1 MNPEIRYSEFG
12 IHVFSQICCIHDVS
26 TEKEDEWRKAMKE
39 DNSKKVFIISLVI
52 CAAIAV
58 WAVGF
63 NKQFT
68 VASNAM
74 FAFFTGKFGW
84 LYLASMLAFVA
95 FAIFIAAGKWGK
107 IKLGSDDEKPQFS
120 TLTWFAMLFGCGM
133 GVGLVFWGVAE
144 PLSFYL
150 TPAAGVNP
158 ETPEAANF
166 ALKAAFMHWGV
177 SPWANYAIIGLGLA
191 YFGFRKK
198 QKSMIST
205 TLEPL
210 IGAKANGWLGMVVDV
225 LAVFATVAGVV
236 TSLGLGVMQINSGLN
251 MVLHVPSNLKV
262 QIIIILII
270 SVIYI
275 TTAASG
281 IEKGIA
287 AISDINLVLFVTLI
301 FAGFILGPKME
312 ILNGFIGGIG
322 DYVQNFVKD
331 SLLVNAYGDNSWTF
345 NWRIF
350 YWAWFIAWAPFVG
363 VFIARISRGRTIREF
378 ILGVALVPGLT
389 SIVWFSIFGCL
400 GLHLAQTGVLTHDQ
414 LAAIA
419 ASPETGLFT
428 VLQYYPLTKIFSL
441 VAIILLNTFFITSA
455 NSGTFVLSML
465 TTNGE
470 QNPPKKKMV
479 IWGVIQSVMAIGMML
494 AGGLK
499 PLQTISLAAAF
510 PFIFIMFAEMA
521 SLVIALKKEKV

>member
-1 MNPEIRYSEFG
+1 MN
-12 IHVFSQICCIHDVS
+12 
-26 TEKEDEWRKAMKE
+26 
-39 DNSKKVFIISLVI
+39 NKKNNTVFIVSLVI
-52 CAAIAV
+52 CAVIAV

-63 NKQFT
+63 NENFT
-68 VASNAM
+68 VASGAM
-74 FAFFTGKFGW
+74 FSFFTSKFGW
-84 LYLASMLAFVA
+84 LYMLAMLAFVV
-95 FAIFIAAGKWGK
+95 FAIFIAFSRWGK
-107 IKLGSDDEKPQFS
+107 ITLGEDGEKPEYS
-120 TLTWFAMLFGCGM
+120 TMSWFAMLFGCGM

-144 PLSFYL
+144 PLSFYVG
-150 TPAAGVNP
+150 PAAGIDP

-198 QKSMIST
+198 QRSMIST

-210 IGAKANGWLGMVVDV
+210 IGKHAKGWIGTAVDV

-251 MVLHVPSNLKV
+251 MVVGLPSNLTV
-262 QIIIILII
+262 QIIIILVI

-281 IEKGIA
+281 IEKGIKV
-287 AISDINLVLFVTLI
+287 ISDVNLYLFVGLMV
-301 FAGFILGPKME
+301 AGFVLGPKME
-312 ILNGFIGGIG
+312 ILNGFVGGVGSYIQ
-322 DYVQNFVKD
+322 DFIKD
-331 SLLVNAYGDNSWTF
+331 SLLVNGYGDNSWTF
-345 NWRIF
+345 DWRIF

-363 VFIARISRGRTIREF
+363 VFIARISKGRTIREF

-400 GLHLAQTGVLTHDQ
+400 GLHLANTGVLSSEQ

-419 ASPETGLFT
+419 AAPETGLFT
-428 VLQYYPLTKIFSL
+428 VLQYYPFTKVISI

-465 TTNGE
+465 SSDGNP
-470 QNPPKKKMV
+470 NPPKKKMI
-479 IWGVIQSVMAIGMML
+479 IWGVIQSVMAIGMMI

-510 PFIFIMFAEMA
+510 PFIFIMFMEMA
-521 SLVIALKKEKV
+521 SLIIALKKEKV

>member
-1 MNPEIRYSEFG
+1 M
-12 IHVFSQICCIHDVS
+12 
-26 TEKEDEWRKAMKE
+26 RK
-39 DNSKKVFIISLVI
+39 DNSRNVFVISLVV
-52 CAAIAV
+52 CAVIAV

-68 VASNAM
+68 AASNAM

-84 LYLASMLAFVA
+84 LYLLSMLAFV
-95 FAIFIAAGKWGK
+95 FFSVFIAAGKWGRVR
-107 IKLGSDDEKPQFS
+107 LGADDEKPEYS
-120 TLTWFAMLFGCGM
+120 TISWFAMLFGCGM

-150 TPAAGVNP
+150 TPAAGIEP
-158 ETPEAANF
+158 ESAEAANF
-166 ALKAAFMHWGV
+166 ALRAAFMHWGI
-177 SPWANYAIIGLGLA
+177 SPWANYAIVGLGLA

-198 QKSMIST
+198 KNSLIST

-210 IGAKANGWLGMVVDV
+210 LGERAHSWLGTLVDV

-251 MVLHVPSNLKV
+251 MVLGVPSTLTI
-262 QIIIILII
+262 QIVIILII
-270 SVIYI
+270 SVVYI
-275 TTAASG
+275 WTAASG
-281 IEKGIA
+281 IEKGIK
-287 AISDINLVLFVTLI
+287 AISDVNLYLFVGMMIT
-301 FAGFILGPKME
+301 GFVLGPKME
-312 ILNGFIGGIG
+312 ILNGFVGGIG
-322 DYVQNFVKD
+322 DYLQNYIKD
-331 SLLVNAYGDNSWTF
+331 SLLVNGYGDNSWTF

-363 VFIARISRGRTIREF
+363 VFIARISKGRTIREF

-419 ASPETGLFT
+419 AAPETGLFT
-428 VLQYYPLTKIFSL
+428 VLQYYPLTKVFSL
-441 VAIILLNTFFITSA
+441 VALILLNTFFITSA

-465 TTNGE
+465 TTNGDK
-470 QNPPKKKMV
+470 NPPKKKMV
-479 IWGVIQSVMAIGMML
+479 IWGAIQSVMAIGMML

-521 SLVIALKKEKV
+521 SLVIALKKEKM

>member
-1 MNPEIRYSEFG
+1 MKKEFNT
-12 IHVFSQICCIHDVS
+12 IFIVSLIIC
-26 TEKEDEWRKAMKE
+26 
-39 DNSKKVFIISLVI
+39 VI
-52 CAAIAV
+52 IAV

-63 NKQFT
+63 NAAFT
-68 VASNAM
+68 VAANAM
-74 FAFFTGKFGW
+74 FAFFTQKFGW
-84 LYLASMLAFVA
+84 LYLVAMIAFVV
-95 FAIFIAAGKWGK
+95 FAIFIAAGKWGN
-107 IKLGSDDEKPQFS
+107 ITLGEDGEKPEYS

-144 PLSFYL
+144 PISFYVS
-150 TPAAGVNP
+150 PAAGIAP

-177 SPWANYAIIGLGLA
+177 SPWANYAIMGLGLA

-198 QKSMIST
+198 QNAMIST
-205 TLEPL
+205 TLVPL
-210 IGAKANGWLGMVVDV
+210 IGDRAKGMLGTIVDV

-251 MVLHVPSNLKV
+251 MVLGIPSNLMI

-275 TTAASG
+275 STAAAG

-287 AISDINLVLFVTLI
+287 VISDINLYLFVGLMI
-301 FAGFILGPKME
+301 AGFVLGPKME

-322 DYVQNFVKD
+322 SYLQDFIKD
-331 SLLVNAYGDNSWTF
+331 SLLVNGYGDNSWTF
-345 NWRIF
+345 DWRIF

-363 VFIARISRGRTIREF
+363 VFIARISKGRTIREF
-378 ILGVALVPGLT
+378 IMGVALVPGLT

-400 GLHLAQTGVLTHDQ
+400 GLHLANTGVLTHEQ

-419 ASPETGLFT
+419 AAPETGLFT
-428 VLQYYPLTKIFSL
+428 VLNYYPLTKIFSI
-441 VAIILLNTFFITSA
+441 VAIVLLNTFFITSA

-465 TTNGE
+465 TSDGE

-479 IWGVIQSVMAIGMML
+479 IWGVIQSIMAIGMML

-521 SLVIALKKEKV
+521 SLVIALKEEKV

>member
-1 MNPEIRYSEFG
+1 MKKEFNT
-12 IHVFSQICCIHDVS
+12 IFIVSLIIC
-26 TEKEDEWRKAMKE
+26 
-39 DNSKKVFIISLVI
+39 VI
-52 CAAIAV
+52 IAV

-63 NKQFT
+63 NAAFT
-68 VASNAM
+68 VAANAM
-74 FAFFTGKFGW
+74 FAFFTQKFGW
-84 LYLASMLAFVA
+84 LYLVAMIAFVV
-95 FAIFIAAGKWGK
+95 FAIFIAAGKWGN
-107 IKLGSDDEKPQFS
+107 ITLGEDGEKPEYS

-144 PLSFYL
+144 PISFYVS
-150 TPAAGVNP
+150 PAAGVAP

-177 SPWANYAIIGLGLA
+177 SPWANYAIMGLGLA

-198 QKSMIST
+198 QNAMIST
-205 TLEPL
+205 TLVPL
-210 IGAKANGWLGMVVDV
+210 IGDRAKGMLGTIVDV

-251 MVLHVPSNLKV
+251 MVLGIPSNLMI

-275 TTAASG
+275 STAAAG

-287 AISDINLVLFVTLI
+287 VISDINLYLFVGLMI
-301 FAGFILGPKME
+301 AGFVLGPKME

-322 DYVQNFVKD
+322 SYLQDFIKD
-331 SLLVNAYGDNSWTF
+331 SLLVNGYGDNSWTF
-345 NWRIF
+345 DWRIF

-363 VFIARISRGRTIREF
+363 VFIARISKGRTIREF
-378 ILGVALVPGLT
+378 IMGVALVPGLT

-400 GLHLAQTGVLTHDQ
+400 GLHLANTGVLTHEQ

-419 ASPETGLFT
+419 AAPETGLFT
-428 VLQYYPLTKIFSL
+428 VLNYYPLTKIFSI
-441 VAIILLNTFFITSA
+441 VAIVLLNTFFITSA

-465 TTNGE
+465 TSDGE

-479 IWGVIQSVMAIGMML
+479 IWGVIQSIMAIGMML

-521 SLVIALKKEKV
+521 SLVIALKEEKV

>member
-1 MNPEIRYSEFG
+1 
-12 IHVFSQICCIHDVS
+12 
-26 TEKEDEWRKAMKE
+26 MKQ
-39 DNSKKVFIISLVI
+39 NKNLVFIISLII
-52 CAAIAV
+52 CAIIAV

-63 NKQFT
+63 NANFT

-74 FAFFTGKFGW
+74 FAFFTNDFGW
-84 LYLASMLAFVA
+84 LYLLSMIAFVLFCLFLAF
-95 FAIFIAAGKWGK
+95 GKYGK
-107 IKLGSDDEKPQFS
+107 ITLGEDGEKPQFS
-120 TLTWFAMLFGCGM
+120 TMSWIAMLFGCGM

-144 PLSFYL
+144 PMSFFAGP
-150 TPAAGVNP
+150 PAGIEPQSA
-158 ETPEAANF
+158 EAANF
-166 ALKAAFMHWGV
+166 AMKASFMHWGI
-177 SPWANYAIIGLGLA
+177 SPWANYAIMGLALA

-198 QKSMIST
+198 QNSMVST
-205 TLEPL
+205 TLVPLLGDRAKGL
-210 IGAKANGWLGMVVDV
+210 IGTIVDV

-251 MVLHVPSNLKV
+251 MVVGLPSNLTV

-275 TTAASG
+275 WTAASG
-281 IEKGIA
+281 IEKGIKI
-287 AISDINLVLFVTLI
+287 ISDVNLYLFVGLMAVA
-301 FAGFILGPKME
+301 FLLGPKLE
-312 ILNGFIGGIG
+312 ILNNFVGGVGSYLQGFI
-322 DYVQNFVKD
+322 KD
-331 SLLVNAYGDNSWTF
+331 SLLVDGYGDNSWAF

-378 ILGVALVPGLT
+378 ILGVVFVPALM
-389 SIVWFSIFGCL
+389 SIVWFSIYGSL
-400 GLHLAQTGVLTHDQ
+400 GLHLASSGVLS
-414 LAAIA
+414 AEEVAMIA
-419 ASPETGLFT
+419 SAPETGLFI
-428 VLQYYPLTKIFSL
+428 VLQHYPMAKLISI
-441 VAIILLNTFFITSA
+441 VAIVLLNTFFITSA

-465 TTNGE
+465 STEGA
-470 QNPPKKKMV
+470 QDPPKKKMV

-521 SLVIALKKEKV
+521 SLVKVLKTEKV

>member
-1 MNPEIRYSEFG
+1 MKKEFNT
-12 IHVFSQICCIHDVS
+12 IFIVSLIIC
-26 TEKEDEWRKAMKE
+26 
-39 DNSKKVFIISLVI
+39 VI
-52 CAAIAV
+52 IAV

-63 NKQFT
+63 NAAFT
-68 VASNAM
+68 VAANAM
-74 FAFFTGKFGW
+74 FAFFTQKFGW
-84 LYLASMLAFVA
+84 LYLVAMIAFVV
-95 FAIFIAAGKWGK
+95 FAVFIAASKWGN
-107 IKLGSDDEKPQFS
+107 ITLGEDGEKPEYS

-144 PLSFYL
+144 PISFYVS
-150 TPAAGVNP
+150 PAAGIAP

-177 SPWANYAIIGLGLA
+177 SPWANYAIMGLGLA

-198 QKSMIST
+198 QNAMIST
-205 TLEPL
+205 TLVPL
-210 IGAKANGWLGMVVDV
+210 IGDRAKGMLGTIVDV

-251 MVLHVPSNLKV
+251 MVLGIPSNLMI

-275 TTAASG
+275 STAAAG

-287 AISDINLVLFVTLI
+287 VISDINLYLFVGLMI
-301 FAGFILGPKME
+301 AGFVLGPKME

-322 DYVQNFVKD
+322 SYLQDFIKD
-331 SLLVNAYGDNSWTF
+331 SLLVNGYGDNSWTF
-345 NWRIF
+345 DWRIF

-363 VFIARISRGRTIREF
+363 VFIARISKGRTIREF
-378 ILGVALVPGLT
+378 IMGVALVPGLT

-400 GLHLAQTGVLTHDQ
+400 GLHLANTGVLTHEQ

-419 ASPETGLFT
+419 AAPETGLFT
-428 VLQYYPLTKIFSL
+428 VLNYYPLTKIFSI
-441 VAIILLNTFFITSA
+441 VAIVLLNTFFITSA

-465 TTNGE
+465 TSDGE

-479 IWGVIQSVMAIGMML
+479 IWGVIQSIMAIGMML

-521 SLVIALKKEKV
+521 SLVIALKEEKV

>member
-1 MNPEIRYSEFG
+1 MKKEFNT
-12 IHVFSQICCIHDVS
+12 IFIVSLIIC
-26 TEKEDEWRKAMKE
+26 
-39 DNSKKVFIISLVI
+39 VI
-52 CAAIAV
+52 IAV

-63 NKQFT
+63 NAAFT
-68 VASNAM
+68 VAANAM
-74 FAFFTGKFGW
+74 FAFFTQKFGW
-84 LYLASMLAFVA
+84 LYLVAMIAFVV
-95 FAIFIAAGKWGK
+95 FAIFIAASKWGN
-107 IKLGSDDEKPQFS
+107 ITLGEDGEKPEYS

-144 PLSFYL
+144 PISFYVS
-150 TPAAGVNP
+150 PAAGIAP

-177 SPWANYAIIGLGLA
+177 SPWANYAIMGLGLA

-198 QKSMIST
+198 QNAMIST
-205 TLEPL
+205 TLVPL
-210 IGAKANGWLGMVVDV
+210 IGDRAKGMLGTVVDV

-251 MVLHVPSNLKV
+251 MVLGIPSNLMI

-275 TTAASG
+275 STAAAG

-287 AISDINLVLFVTLI
+287 VISDINLYLTYEEAAKEF
-301 FAGFILGPKME
+301 PKME

-322 DYVQNFVKD
+322 SYLQDFIKD
-331 SLLVNAYGDNSWTF
+331 SLLVNGYGDNSWTF
-345 NWRIF
+345 DWRIF

-363 VFIARISRGRTIREF
+363 VFIARISKGRTIREF
-378 ILGVALVPGLT
+378 IMGVALVPGLT

-400 GLHLAQTGVLTHDQ
+400 GLHLANTGVLTHEQ

-419 ASPETGLFT
+419 AAPETGLFT
-428 VLQYYPLTKIFSL
+428 VLKYYPLTKIFSI
-441 VAIILLNTFFITSA
+441 VAIVLLNTFFITSA

-465 TTNGE
+465 TSDGE
-470 QNPPKKKMV
+470 QNPPKKKMD
-479 IWGVIQSVMAIGMML
+479 IWGVIQSIMAIGMML

-521 SLVIALKKEKV
+521 SLVIALKEEKV

>member
-1 MNPEIRYSEFG
+1 MKKEFNT
-12 IHVFSQICCIHDVS
+12 IFIVSLIIC
-26 TEKEDEWRKAMKE
+26 
-39 DNSKKVFIISLVI
+39 VI
-52 CAAIAV
+52 IAV

-63 NKQFT
+63 NAAFT
-68 VASNAM
+68 VAANAM
-74 FAFFTGKFGW
+74 FAFFTQKFGW
-84 LYLASMLAFVA
+84 LYLVAMIAFVV
-95 FAIFIAAGKWGK
+95 FAIFIAAGKWGN
-107 IKLGSDDEKPQFS
+107 ITLGEDGEKPEYS

-144 PLSFYL
+144 PISFYVSP
-150 TPAAGVNP
+150 TAGIAP

-177 SPWANYAIIGLGLA
+177 SPWANYAIMGLGLA

-198 QKSMIST
+198 QNAMIST
-205 TLEPL
+205 TLVPL
-210 IGAKANGWLGMVVDV
+210 IGDKAKGMLGTVVDV

-251 MVLHVPSNLKV
+251 MVLGIPSNLMI

-275 TTAASG
+275 STAAAG

-287 AISDINLVLFVTLI
+287 VISDINLYLFVGLMI
-301 FAGFILGPKME
+301 AGFVLGPKME

-322 DYVQNFVKD
+322 SYLQDFIKD
-331 SLLVNAYGDNSWTF
+331 SLLVNGYGDNSWTF
-345 NWRIF
+345 DWRIF

-363 VFIARISRGRTIREF
+363 VFIARISKGRTIREF
-378 ILGVALVPGLT
+378 IMGVALVPGLT

-400 GLHLAQTGVLTHDQ
+400 GLHLANTGVLTHEQ

-419 ASPETGLFT
+419 AAPETGLFT
-428 VLQYYPLTKIFSL
+428 VLKYYPLTKIFSI
-441 VAIILLNTFFITSA
+441 VAIVLLNTFFITSA

-465 TTNGE
+465 TSDGE

-479 IWGVIQSVMAIGMML
+479 IWGVIQSIMAIGMML

-521 SLVIALKKEKV
+521 SLVIALKEENV

>member
-1 MNPEIRYSEFG
+1 MNKKS
-12 IHVFSQICCIHDVS
+12 
-26 TEKEDEWRKAMKE
+26 
-39 DNSKKVFIISLVI
+39 NKVFYISLAI
-52 CAAIAV
+52 CAVIAI

-63 NKQFT
+63 NANFT

-74 FAFFTGKFGW
+74 FAFFTSKFGW
-84 LYLASMLAFVA
+84 LYMLSMLAFVF
-95 FAIFIAAGKWGK
+95 FAIFIAFGKYGK
-107 IKLGSDDEKPQFS
+107 ITLGDDGEKPEYS
-120 TLTWFAMLFGCGM
+120 TISWFAMLFGCGM

-150 TPAAGVNP
+150 SPAAGI
-158 ETPEAANF
+158 TPESDAAANF
-166 ALKAAFMHWGV
+166 ALKASFMHWGI

-191 YFGFRKK
+191 YFGFRRKK
-198 QKSMIST
+198 NSMIST

-210 IGAKANGWLGMVVDV
+210 LGEKAHGWIGTVVDV

-251 MVLHVPSNLKV
+251 MVLGVPSNLTV
-262 QIIIILII
+262 QIVIILII

-281 IEKGIA
+281 IEKGIK
-287 AISDINLVLFVTLI
+287 AISDVNLYLFVGLMI
-301 FAGFILGPKME
+301 FGFVIGPKME
-312 ILNGFIGGIG
+312 VLNGFVGGIG
-322 DYVQNFVKD
+322 SYIQNFIKD
-331 SLLVNAYGDNSWTF
+331 SLLVDAYGDNNWTF
-345 NWRIF
+345 GWRIF

-363 VFIARISRGRTIREF
+363 VFIARISKGRTIREF

-400 GLHLAQTGVLTHDQ
+400 GLHLANTGVLTHEQ
-414 LAAIA
+414 LVAIA
-419 ASPETGLFT
+419 AAPETGLFT
-428 VLQYYPLTKIFSL
+428 VLKYYPATKLVSI

-465 TTNGE
+465 STHGD

-479 IWGVIQSVMAIGMML
+479 IWGLIQSVMAIGMML

-510 PFIFIMFAEMA
+510 PFIFIMFAEMV
-521 SLVIALKKEKV
+521 SLVKALKEEKV

>member
-1 MNPEIRYSEFG
+1 MKKEFNT
-12 IHVFSQICCIHDVS
+12 IFIVSLIIC
-26 TEKEDEWRKAMKE
+26 
-39 DNSKKVFIISLVI
+39 VI
-52 CAAIAV
+52 IAV

-63 NKQFT
+63 NAAFT
-68 VASNAM
+68 VAANAM
-74 FAFFTGKFGW
+74 FAFFTQKFGW
-84 LYLASMLAFVA
+84 LYLVAMIAFVV
-95 FAIFIAAGKWGK
+95 FAIFIAASKWGN
-107 IKLGSDDEKPQFS
+107 ITLGEDGEKPEYS

-144 PLSFYL
+144 PISFYVS
-150 TPAAGVNP
+150 PAAGIAP

-177 SPWANYAIIGLGLA
+177 SPWANYAIMGLGLA

-198 QKSMIST
+198 QNAMIST
-205 TLEPL
+205 TLVPL
-210 IGAKANGWLGMVVDV
+210 IGDKAKGMLGTVVDV

-251 MVLHVPSNLKV
+251 MVLGIPSNLMI

-275 TTAASG
+275 STAAAG

-287 AISDINLVLFVTLI
+287 VISDINLYLFVGLMI
-301 FAGFILGPKME
+301 AGFVLGPKME

-322 DYVQNFVKD
+322 SYLQDFIKD
-331 SLLVNAYGDNSWTF
+331 SLLVNGYGDNSWTF
-345 NWRIF
+345 DWRIF

-363 VFIARISRGRTIREF
+363 VFIARISKGRTIREF
-378 ILGVALVPGLT
+378 IMGVALVPGLT

-400 GLHLAQTGVLTHDQ
+400 GLHLANTGVLTHEQ

-419 ASPETGLFT
+419 AAPETGLFT
-428 VLQYYPLTKIFSL
+428 VLKYYPLTKIFSI
-441 VAIILLNTFFITSA
+441 VAIVLLNTFFITSA

-465 TTNGE
+465 TSDGE

-479 IWGVIQSVMAIGMML
+479 IWGVIQSIMAIGMML

-521 SLVIALKKEKV
+521 SLVIALKEEKV

>member
-1 MNPEIRYSEFG
+1 
-12 IHVFSQICCIHDVS
+12 
-26 TEKEDEWRKAMKE
+26 MKKN
-39 DNSKKVFIISLVI
+39 DFNTIFKISLVI
-52 CAAIAV
+52 CVIIAI

-63 NKQFT
+63 NASFT
-68 VASNAM
+68 VAAGAM
-74 FAFFTGKFGW
+74 FSFFTTKFGW
-84 LYLASMLAFVA
+84 LYLVSMFAFVIFAIFVA
-95 FAIFIAAGKWGK
+95 FSKWGN
-107 IKLGSDDEKPQFS
+107 ITLGKDGEKPEYK

-144 PLSFYL
+144 PISFYV
-150 TPAAGVNP
+150 TPAAGIEP
-158 ETPEAANF
+158 QSSAAANF

-191 YFGFRKK
+191 YFGFRK
-198 QKSMIST
+198 QKKAMIST

-210 IGAKANGWLGMVVDV
+210 IGDKAKGWIGITVDV

-251 MVLHVPSNLKV
+251 MVLGVPSTLLI
-262 QIIIILII
+262 QIIIIIII
-270 SVIYI
+270 SFIYI
-275 TTAASG
+275 STAAAG

-287 AISDINLVLFVTLI
+287 VISDINLYLFVGLI
-301 FAGFILGPKME
+301 AAGFLLGPKME

-322 DYVQNFVKD
+322 SYLQDFVKD

-345 NWRIF
+345 DWRIF

-363 VFIARISRGRTIREF
+363 VFIARISKGRTIREF

-389 SIVWFSIFGCL
+389 SIVWFSIYGCL
-400 GLHLAQTGVLTHDQ
+400 GLHLAETGVLSSEQ

-419 ASPETGLFT
+419 AAPETGLFT
-428 VLQYYPLTKIFSL
+428 VLQYYPLTKIISI

-465 TTNGE
+465 TTDGDP
-470 QNPPKKKMV
+470 NPPKNKMI
-479 IWGVIQSVMAIGMML
+479 IWGVIQSVMAIGMMI

-521 SLVIALKKEKV
+521 SLVIALKGEKV

>member
-1 MNPEIRYSEFG
+1 MKKEFNT
-12 IHVFSQICCIHDVS
+12 IFVVSLIIC
-26 TEKEDEWRKAMKE
+26 
-39 DNSKKVFIISLVI
+39 VI
-52 CAAIAV
+52 IAV

-63 NKQFT
+63 NAAFT
-68 VASNAM
+68 VAANAM
-74 FAFFTGKFGW
+74 FAFFTQKFGW
-84 LYLASMLAFVA
+84 LYLASMLAFVV
-95 FAIFIAAGKWGK
+95 FAIFIAAGKWGN
-107 IKLGSDDEKPQFS
+107 ITLGEDGEKPEYS

-144 PLSFYL
+144 PISFYVS
-150 TPAAGVNP
+150 PAAGIAP

-177 SPWANYAIIGLGLA
+177 SPWANYAIMGLGLA

-198 QKSMIST
+198 QNAMIST
-205 TLEPL
+205 TLVPL
-210 IGAKANGWLGMVVDV
+210 IGDRAKGMLGIIVDV

-251 MVLHVPSNLKV
+251 MVLGIPSNLMI

-275 TTAASG
+275 STAAAG

-287 AISDINLVLFVTLI
+287 VISDINLYLFVGLMI
-301 FAGFILGPKME
+301 AGFVLGPKME

-322 DYVQNFVKD
+322 SYLQDFIKD
-331 SLLVNAYGDNSWTF
+331 SLLVNGYGDNSWTF
-345 NWRIF
+345 DWRIF

-363 VFIARISRGRTIREF
+363 VFIARISKGRTIREF
-378 ILGVALVPGLT
+378 IMGVALVPGLT

-400 GLHLAQTGVLTHDQ
+400 GLHLANTGVLTHEQ

-419 ASPETGLFT
+419 AAPETGLFT
-428 VLQYYPLTKIFSL
+428 VLQYYPLTKIFSI
-441 VAIILLNTFFITSA
+441 VAIVLLNTFFITSA

-465 TTNGE
+465 TSDGE

-479 IWGVIQSVMAIGMML
+479 IWGVIQSIMAIGMML

-521 SLVIALKKEKV
+521 SLVIALKEEKV

>member
-1 MNPEIRYSEFG
+1 MKKEFNT
-12 IHVFSQICCIHDVS
+12 IFIVSLIIC
-26 TEKEDEWRKAMKE
+26 
-39 DNSKKVFIISLVI
+39 VI
-52 CAAIAV
+52 IAV

-63 NKQFT
+63 NAAFT
-68 VASNAM
+68 VAANAM
-74 FAFFTGKFGW
+74 FAFFTQKFGW
-84 LYLASMLAFVA
+84 LYLVAMIAFVV
-95 FAIFIAAGKWGK
+95 FAIFIAAGKWGN
-107 IKLGSDDEKPQFS
+107 ITLGEDGEKPEYS

-144 PLSFYL
+144 PISFYVS
-150 TPAAGVNP
+150 PAAGVAP

-177 SPWANYAIIGLGLA
+177 SPWANYAIMGLGLA

-198 QKSMIST
+198 QNAMIST
-205 TLEPL
+205 TLVPL
-210 IGAKANGWLGMVVDV
+210 IGDRAKGMLGTVVDV

-251 MVLHVPSNLKV
+251 MVLGIPSNLMI

-275 TTAASG
+275 STAAAG

-287 AISDINLVLFVTLI
+287 VISDINLYLFVGLMI
-301 FAGFILGPKME
+301 AGFVLGPKME

-322 DYVQNFVKD
+322 SYLQDFIKD
-331 SLLVNAYGDNSWTF
+331 SLLVNGYGDNSWTF
-345 NWRIF
+345 DWRIF

-363 VFIARISRGRTIREF
+363 VFIARISKGRTIREF
-378 ILGVALVPGLT
+378 IMGVALVPGLT

-400 GLHLAQTGVLTHDQ
+400 GLHLANTGVLTHEQ

-419 ASPETGLFT
+419 AAPETGLFT
-428 VLQYYPLTKIFSL
+428 VLNYYPLTKVFSI
-441 VAIILLNTFFITSA
+441 VAIVLLNTFFITSA

-465 TTNGE
+465 TSDGE

-479 IWGVIQSVMAIGMML
+479 IWGVIQSIMAIGMML

-521 SLVIALKKEKV
+521 SLVIALKEEKV

>member
-1 MNPEIRYSEFG
+1 MKKEFNT
-12 IHVFSQICCIHDVS
+12 IFIVSLIIC
-26 TEKEDEWRKAMKE
+26 
-39 DNSKKVFIISLVI
+39 VI
-52 CAAIAV
+52 IAV

-63 NKQFT
+63 NAAFT
-68 VASNAM
+68 VAANAM
-74 FAFFTGKFGW
+74 FAFFTQKFGW
-84 LYLASMLAFVA
+84 LYLVAMIAFVV
-95 FAIFIAAGKWGK
+95 FAVFIAAGKWGN
-107 IKLGSDDEKPQFS
+107 ITLGEDGEKPEYS

-144 PLSFYL
+144 PISFYVSP
-150 TPAAGVNP
+150 TAGVAP

-177 SPWANYAIIGLGLA
+177 SPWANYAIMGLGLA

-198 QKSMIST
+198 QNAMIST
-205 TLEPL
+205 TLVPL
-210 IGAKANGWLGMVVDV
+210 IGDRAKGMLGTIVDV

-251 MVLHVPSNLKV
+251 MVLGIPSNLMI

-275 TTAASG
+275 STAAAG

-287 AISDINLVLFVTLI
+287 VISDINLYLFVGLMI
-301 FAGFILGPKME
+301 AGFVLGPKME

-322 DYVQNFVKD
+322 SYLQDFIKD
-331 SLLVNAYGDNSWTF
+331 SLLVNGYGDNSWTF
-345 NWRIF
+345 DWRIF

-363 VFIARISRGRTIREF
+363 VFIARISKGRTIREF
-378 ILGVALVPGLT
+378 IMGVALVPGLT

-400 GLHLAQTGVLTHDQ
+400 GLHLANTGVLTHEQ

-419 ASPETGLFT
+419 AAPETGLFT
-428 VLQYYPLTKIFSL
+428 VLNYYPLTKIFSI
-441 VAIILLNTFFITSA
+441 VAIVLLNTFFITSA

-465 TTNGE
+465 TSDGE

-479 IWGVIQSVMAIGMML
+479 IWGVIQSIMAIGMML

-521 SLVIALKKEKV
+521 SLVIALKEEKV

>member
-1 MNPEIRYSEFG
+1 MKKEFNT
-12 IHVFSQICCIHDVS
+12 IFIVSLIIC
-26 TEKEDEWRKAMKE
+26 
-39 DNSKKVFIISLVI
+39 VI
-52 CAAIAV
+52 IAV

-63 NKQFT
+63 NAAFT
-68 VASNAM
+68 VAANAM
-74 FAFFTGKFGW
+74 FAFFTQKFGW
-84 LYLASMLAFVA
+84 LYLVAMIAFVV
-95 FAIFIAAGKWGK
+95 FAIFIAAGKWGN
-107 IKLGSDDEKPQFS
+107 ITLGEDGEKPEYS

-144 PLSFYL
+144 PISFYVS
-150 TPAAGVNP
+150 PAAGIAP

-177 SPWANYAIIGLGLA
+177 SPWANYAIMGLGLA

-198 QKSMIST
+198 QNAMIST
-205 TLEPL
+205 TLVPL
-210 IGAKANGWLGMVVDV
+210 IGDRAKGMLGTVVDV

-251 MVLHVPSNLKV
+251 MVLGIPSNLMI

-275 TTAASG
+275 STAAAG

-287 AISDINLVLFVTLI
+287 VISDINLYLFVGLMI
-301 FAGFILGPKME
+301 AGFVLGPKME

-322 DYVQNFVKD
+322 SYLQDFIKD
-331 SLLVNAYGDNSWTF
+331 SLLVNGYGDNSWTF
-345 NWRIF
+345 DWRIF

-363 VFIARISRGRTIREF
+363 VFIARISKGRTIREF
-378 ILGVALVPGLT
+378 IMGVALVPGLT

-400 GLHLAQTGVLTHDQ
+400 GLHLANTGVLTHEQ

-419 ASPETGLFT
+419 AAPETGLFT
-428 VLQYYPLTKIFSL
+428 VLNYYPLTKIFSI
-441 VAIILLNTFFITSA
+441 VAIVLLNTFFITSA

-465 TTNGE
+465 TSDGE

-479 IWGVIQSVMAIGMML
+479 IWGVIQSIMAIGMML

-521 SLVIALKKEKV
+521 SLVIALKEEKV

>member
-1 MNPEIRYSEFG
+1 MKKEFNT
-12 IHVFSQICCIHDVS
+12 IFIVSLIIC
-26 TEKEDEWRKAMKE
+26 
-39 DNSKKVFIISLVI
+39 VI
-52 CAAIAV
+52 IAV

-63 NKQFT
+63 NAAFT
-68 VASNAM
+68 VAANAM
-74 FAFFTGKFGW
+74 FAFFTQKFGW
-84 LYLASMLAFVA
+84 LYLVAMIAFVV
-95 FAIFIAAGKWGK
+95 FAIFIAAGKWGN
-107 IKLGSDDEKPQFS
+107 ITLGEDGEKPEYS

-144 PLSFYL
+144 PISFYVS
-150 TPAAGVNP
+150 PAAGVAP

-177 SPWANYAIIGLGLA
+177 SPWANYAIMGLGLA

-198 QKSMIST
+198 QNAMIST
-205 TLEPL
+205 TLVPL
-210 IGAKANGWLGMVVDV
+210 IGDRAKGMLGTIVDV

-251 MVLHVPSNLKV
+251 MVLGIPSNLMI

-275 TTAASG
+275 STAAAG

-287 AISDINLVLFVTLI
+287 VISDINLYLFVGLMI
-301 FAGFILGPKME
+301 AGFVLGPKME

-322 DYVQNFVKD
+322 SYLQDFIKD
-331 SLLVNAYGDNSWTF
+331 SLLVNGYGDNSWTF
-345 NWRIF
+345 DWRIF

-363 VFIARISRGRTIREF
+363 VFIARISKGRTIREF
-378 ILGVALVPGLT
+378 IMGVALVPGLT

-400 GLHLAQTGVLTHDQ
+400 GLHLANTGVLTHEQ

-419 ASPETGLFT
+419 AAPETGLFT
-428 VLQYYPLTKIFSL
+428 VLNYYPLTKVFSI
-441 VAIILLNTFFITSA
+441 VAIVLLNTFFITSA

-465 TTNGE
+465 TSDGE

-479 IWGVIQSVMAIGMML
+479 IWGVIQSIMAIGMML

-521 SLVIALKKEKV
+521 SLVIALKEEKV

>member
-1 MNPEIRYSEFG
+1 MKKNEFNT
-12 IHVFSQICCIHDVS
+12 IFIVSLIIC
-26 TEKEDEWRKAMKE
+26 
-39 DNSKKVFIISLVI
+39 VI
-52 CAAIAV
+52 IAV

-63 NKQFT
+63 NAAFT
-68 VASNAM
+68 VAANAM
-74 FAFFTGKFGW
+74 FAFFTQKFGW
-84 LYLASMLAFVA
+84 LYLVAMIAFVV
-95 FAIFIAAGKWGK
+95 FAIFIAAGKWGN
-107 IKLGSDDEKPQFS
+107 ITLGEDGEKPEYS

-144 PLSFYL
+144 PISFYVS
-150 TPAAGVNP
+150 PAAGIAP

-177 SPWANYAIIGLGLA
+177 SPWANYAIMGLGLA

-198 QKSMIST
+198 QNAMIST
-205 TLEPL
+205 TLVPL
-210 IGAKANGWLGMVVDV
+210 IGDRAKGMLGTVVDV

-251 MVLHVPSNLKV
+251 MVLGIPSNLMI

-275 TTAASG
+275 STAAAG

-287 AISDINLVLFVTLI
+287 VISDINLYLFVGLMI
-301 FAGFILGPKME
+301 AGFVLGPKME

-322 DYVQNFVKD
+322 SYLQDFIKD
-331 SLLVNAYGDNSWTF
+331 SLLVNGYGDNSWTF
-345 NWRIF
+345 DWRIF

-363 VFIARISRGRTIREF
+363 VFIARISKGRTIREF
-378 ILGVALVPGLT
+378 IMGVALVPGLT

-400 GLHLAQTGVLTHDQ
+400 GLHLANTGVLTHEQ

-419 ASPETGLFT
+419 AAPETGLFT
-428 VLQYYPLTKIFSL
+428 VLNYYPLTKIFSI
-441 VAIILLNTFFITSA
+441 VAIVLLNTFFITSA

-465 TTNGE
+465 TSDGE

-479 IWGVIQSVMAIGMML
+479 IWGVIQSIMAIGMML

-521 SLVIALKKEKV
+521 SLVIALKEEKV

>member
-1 MNPEIRYSEFG
+1 MKKEFNT
-12 IHVFSQICCIHDVS
+12 IFIVSLIIC
-26 TEKEDEWRKAMKE
+26 
-39 DNSKKVFIISLVI
+39 VI
-52 CAAIAV
+52 IAV

-63 NKQFT
+63 NAAFT
-68 VASNAM
+68 VAANAM
-74 FAFFTGKFGW
+74 FAFFTQKFGW
-84 LYLASMLAFVA
+84 LYLVAMIAFVV
-95 FAIFIAAGKWGK
+95 FAIFIAAGKWGN
-107 IKLGSDDEKPQFS
+107 ITLGEDGEKPEYS

-144 PLSFYL
+144 PISFYVS
-150 TPAAGVNP
+150 PAAGVAP

-177 SPWANYAIIGLGLA
+177 SPWANYAIMGLGLA

-198 QKSMIST
+198 QNAMIST
-205 TLEPL
+205 TLVPL
-210 IGAKANGWLGMVVDV
+210 IGDRAKGMLGTIVDV

-251 MVLHVPSNLKV
+251 MVLGIPSNLMI

-275 TTAASG
+275 STAAAG

-287 AISDINLVLFVTLI
+287 VISDINLYLFVGLMI
-301 FAGFILGPKME
+301 AGFVLGPKME

-322 DYVQNFVKD
+322 SYLQDFIKD
-331 SLLVNAYGDNSWTF
+331 SLLVNGYGDNSWTF
-345 NWRIF
+345 DWRIF

-363 VFIARISRGRTIREF
+363 VFIARISKGRTIREF
-378 ILGVALVPGLT
+378 IMGVALVPGLT

-400 GLHLAQTGVLTHDQ
+400 GLHLANTGVLTHEQ

-419 ASPETGLFT
+419 AAPETGLFT
-428 VLQYYPLTKIFSL
+428 VLQYYPLTKIFSI
-441 VAIILLNTFFITSA
+441 VAIVLLNTFFITSA

-465 TTNGE
+465 TSDGE

-479 IWGVIQSVMAIGMML
+479 IWGVIQSIMAIGMML

-521 SLVIALKKEKV
+521 SLVIALKEEKV

>member
-1 MNPEIRYSEFG
+1 MKKEFNT
-12 IHVFSQICCIHDVS
+12 IFIVSLIIC
-26 TEKEDEWRKAMKE
+26 
-39 DNSKKVFIISLVI
+39 VI
-52 CAAIAV
+52 IAV

-63 NKQFT
+63 NAAFT
-68 VASNAM
+68 VAANAM
-74 FAFFTGKFGW
+74 FAFFTQKFGW
-84 LYLASMLAFVA
+84 LYLVAMIAFVV
-95 FAIFIAAGKWGK
+95 FAIFIAAGKWGN
-107 IKLGSDDEKPQFS
+107 ITLGEDGEKPEYS

-144 PLSFYL
+144 PISFYVS
-150 TPAAGVNP
+150 PAAGIAP

-177 SPWANYAIIGLGLA
+177 SPWANYAIMGLGLA

-198 QKSMIST
+198 QNAMIST
-205 TLEPL
+205 TLVPL
-210 IGAKANGWLGMVVDV
+210 IGDRAKGMLGTIVDV

-251 MVLHVPSNLKV
+251 MVLGIPSNLMI

-275 TTAASG
+275 STAAAG

-287 AISDINLVLFVTLI
+287 VISDINLYLFVGLMI
-301 FAGFILGPKME
+301 AGFVLGPKME

-322 DYVQNFVKD
+322 SYLQDFIKD
-331 SLLVNAYGDNSWTF
+331 SLLVNGYGDNSWTF
-345 NWRIF
+345 DWRIF

-363 VFIARISRGRTIREF
+363 VFIARISKGRTIREF
-378 ILGVALVPGLT
+378 IMGVALVPGLT

-400 GLHLAQTGVLTHDQ
+400 GLHLANTGVLTHEQ

-419 ASPETGLFT
+419 AAPETGLFT
-428 VLQYYPLTKIFSL
+428 VLQYYPLTKIFSI
-441 VAIILLNTFFITSA
+441 VAIVLLNTFFITSA

-465 TTNGE
+465 TSDGE

-479 IWGVIQSVMAIGMML
+479 IWGVIQSIMAIGMML

-521 SLVIALKKEKV
+521 SLVIALKEEKV

>member
-1 MNPEIRYSEFG
+1 MKKEFNT
-12 IHVFSQICCIHDVS
+12 IFIVSLIIC
-26 TEKEDEWRKAMKE
+26 
-39 DNSKKVFIISLVI
+39 VI
-52 CAAIAV
+52 IAV

-63 NKQFT
+63 NAAFT
-68 VASNAM
+68 VAANAM
-74 FAFFTGKFGW
+74 FAFFTQKFGW
-84 LYLASMLAFVA
+84 LYLVAMIAFVV
-95 FAIFIAAGKWGK
+95 FAIFIAAGKWGN
-107 IKLGSDDEKPQFS
+107 ITLGEDGEKPEYS

-144 PLSFYL
+144 PISFYVS
-150 TPAAGVNP
+150 PAAGIAP

-177 SPWANYAIIGLGLA
+177 SPWANYAIMGLGLA

-198 QKSMIST
+198 QNAMIST
-205 TLEPL
+205 TLVPL
-210 IGAKANGWLGMVVDV
+210 IGDRAKGMLGTVVDV

-251 MVLHVPSNLKV
+251 MVLGIPSNLMI

-275 TTAASG
+275 STAAAG

-287 AISDINLVLFVTLI
+287 VISDINLYLFVGLMI
-301 FAGFILGPKME
+301 AGFVLGPKME

-322 DYVQNFVKD
+322 SYLQDFIKD
-331 SLLVNAYGDNSWTF
+331 SLLVNGYGDNSWTF
-345 NWRIF
+345 DWRIF

-363 VFIARISRGRTIREF
+363 VFIARISKGRTIREF
-378 ILGVALVPGLT
+378 IMGVALVPGLT

-400 GLHLAQTGVLTHDQ
+400 GLHLANTGVLTHEQ

-419 ASPETGLFT
+419 AAPETGLFT
-428 VLQYYPLTKIFSL
+428 VLKYYPLTKIFSI
-441 VAIILLNTFFITSA
+441 VAIVLLNTFFITSA

-465 TTNGE
+465 TSDGE

-479 IWGVIQSVMAIGMML
+479 IWGVIQSIMAIGMML

-521 SLVIALKKEKV
+521 SLVIALKEEKV

>member
-1 MNPEIRYSEFG
+1 MKKEFNT
-12 IHVFSQICCIHDVS
+12 IFIVSLIIC
-26 TEKEDEWRKAMKE
+26 
-39 DNSKKVFIISLVI
+39 VI
-52 CAAIAV
+52 IAV

-63 NKQFT
+63 NAAFT
-68 VASNAM
+68 VAANAM
-74 FAFFTGKFGW
+74 FAFFTQKFGW
-84 LYLASMLAFVA
+84 LYLVAMIAFVV
-95 FAIFIAAGKWGK
+95 FAIFIAAGKWGN
-107 IKLGSDDEKPQFS
+107 ITLGEDGEKPEYS

-144 PLSFYL
+144 PISFYVS
-150 TPAAGVNP
+150 PAAGIAP
-158 ETPEAANF
+158 ETPEASNF

-177 SPWANYAIIGLGLA
+177 SPWANYAIMGLGLA

-198 QKSMIST
+198 QNAMIST
-205 TLEPL
+205 TLVPL
-210 IGAKANGWLGMVVDV
+210 IGDRAKGMLGTVVDV

-251 MVLHVPSNLKV
+251 MVLGIPSNLMI

-275 TTAASG
+275 STAAAG

-287 AISDINLVLFVTLI
+287 VISDINLYLFVGLMI
-301 FAGFILGPKME
+301 AGFVLGPKME

-322 DYVQNFVKD
+322 SYLQDFIKD
-331 SLLVNAYGDNSWTF
+331 SLLVNGYGDNSWTF
-345 NWRIF
+345 DWRIF

-363 VFIARISRGRTIREF
+363 VFIARISKGRTIREF
-378 ILGVALVPGLT
+378 IMGVALVPGLT

-400 GLHLAQTGVLTHDQ
+400 GLHLANTGVLTHEQ

-419 ASPETGLFT
+419 AAPETGLFT
-428 VLQYYPLTKIFSL
+428 VLNYYPLTKIFSI
-441 VAIILLNTFFITSA
+441 VAIVLLNTFFITSA
-455 NSGTFVLSML
+455 NSGTFVLSSD
-465 TTNGE
+465 GE

-479 IWGVIQSVMAIGMML
+479 IWGVIQSIMAIGMML

-521 SLVIALKKEKV
+521 SLVIALKEEKV

>member
-1 MNPEIRYSEFG
+1 MKKEFNT
-12 IHVFSQICCIHDVS
+12 IFIVSLIIC
-26 TEKEDEWRKAMKE
+26 
-39 DNSKKVFIISLVI
+39 VI
-52 CAAIAV
+52 IAV

-63 NKQFT
+63 NAAFT
-68 VASNAM
+68 VAANAM
-74 FAFFTGKFGW
+74 FAFFTQKFGW
-84 LYLASMLAFVA
+84 LYLVAMIAFVV
-95 FAIFIAAGKWGK
+95 FAIFIAASKWGN
-107 IKLGSDDEKPQFS
+107 ITLGEDGEKPEYS
-120 TLTWFAMLFGCGM
+120 TMTWFAMLFGCGM

-144 PLSFYL
+144 PISFYVS
-150 TPAAGVNP
+150 PAAGIAP

-177 SPWANYAIIGLGLA
+177 SPWANYAIMGLGLA

-198 QKSMIST
+198 QNAMIST
-205 TLEPL
+205 TLVPL
-210 IGAKANGWLGMVVDV
+210 IGDRAKGMLGTVVDV

-251 MVLHVPSNLKV
+251 MVLGIPSNLMI

-275 TTAASG
+275 STAAAG

-287 AISDINLVLFVTLI
+287 VISDINLYLFVGLMI
-301 FAGFILGPKME
+301 AGFVLGPKME

-322 DYVQNFVKD
+322 SYLQDFIKD
-331 SLLVNAYGDNSWTF
+331 SLLVNGYGDNSWTF
-345 NWRIF
+345 DWRIF

-363 VFIARISRGRTIREF
+363 VFIARISKGRTIREF
-378 ILGVALVPGLT
+378 IMGVALVPGLT

-400 GLHLAQTGVLTHDQ
+400 GLHLANTGVLTHEQ

-419 ASPETGLFT
+419 AAPETGLFT
-428 VLQYYPLTKIFSL
+428 VLNYYPLTKIFSI
-441 VAIILLNTFFITSA
+441 VAIVLLNTFFITSA

-465 TTNGE
+465 TSDGE

-479 IWGVIQSVMAIGMML
+479 IWGVIQSIMAIGMML

-521 SLVIALKKEKV
+521 SLVIALKEEKV

>member
-1 MNPEIRYSEFG
+1 MKKEFNT
-12 IHVFSQICCIHDVS
+12 IFIVSLIIC
-26 TEKEDEWRKAMKE
+26 
-39 DNSKKVFIISLVI
+39 VI
-52 CAAIAV
+52 IAV

-63 NKQFT
+63 NAAFT
-68 VASNAM
+68 VAANAM
-74 FAFFTGKFGW
+74 FAFFTQKFGW
-84 LYLASMLAFVA
+84 LYLVAMIAFVV
-95 FAIFIAAGKWGK
+95 FAIFIAAGKWGN
-107 IKLGSDDEKPQFS
+107 ITLGEDGEKPEYS

-144 PLSFYL
+144 PISFYVS
-150 TPAAGVNP
+150 PAAGVAP

-177 SPWANYAIIGLGLA
+177 SPWANYAIMGLGLA

-198 QKSMIST
+198 QNAMIST
-205 TLEPL
+205 TLVPL
-210 IGAKANGWLGMVVDV
+210 IGDRAKGMLGTIVDV

-251 MVLHVPSNLKV
+251 MVLGIPSNLMI

-275 TTAASG
+275 STAAAG

-287 AISDINLVLFVTLI
+287 VISDINLYLFVGLMI
-301 FAGFILGPKME
+301 AGFVLGPKME

-322 DYVQNFVKD
+322 SYLQDFIKD
-331 SLLVNAYGDNSWTF
+331 SLLVNGYGDNSWTF
-345 NWRIF
+345 DWRIF

-363 VFIARISRGRTIREF
+363 VFIARISKGRTIREF
-378 ILGVALVPGLT
+378 IMGVALVPGLT

-400 GLHLAQTGVLTHDQ
+400 GLHLANTGVLTHEQ

-419 ASPETGLFT
+419 AAPETGLFT
-428 VLQYYPLTKIFSL
+428 VLNYYPLTKIFSI
-441 VAIILLNTFFITSA
+441 VAIVLLNTFFITSA

-465 TTNGE
+465 TSEGE

-479 IWGVIQSVMAIGMML
+479 IWGVIQSIMAIGMML

-521 SLVIALKKEKV
+521 SLVIALKEEKV

>member
-1 MNPEIRYSEFG
+1 MKKEFNT
-12 IHVFSQICCIHDVS
+12 IFIVSLIIC
-26 TEKEDEWRKAMKE
+26 
-39 DNSKKVFIISLVI
+39 VI
-52 CAAIAV
+52 IAV

-63 NKQFT
+63 NAAFT
-68 VASNAM
+68 VAANAM
-74 FAFFTGKFGW
+74 FAFFTQKFGW
-84 LYLASMLAFVA
+84 LYLVSMLAFVV
-95 FAIFIAAGKWGK
+95 FAIFIAAGKWGN
-107 IKLGSDDEKPQFS
+107 ITLGEDGEKPEYS

-144 PLSFYL
+144 PISFYVS
-150 TPAAGVNP
+150 PAAGVAP

-177 SPWANYAIIGLGLA
+177 SPWANYAIMGLGLA

-198 QKSMIST
+198 QNAMIST
-205 TLEPL
+205 TLVPL
-210 IGAKANGWLGMVVDV
+210 IGDRAKGMLGTIVDV

-251 MVLHVPSNLKV
+251 MVLGIPSNLMI

-275 TTAASG
+275 STAAAG

-287 AISDINLVLFVTLI
+287 VISDINLYLFVGLMI
-301 FAGFILGPKME
+301 AGFVLGPKME

-322 DYVQNFVKD
+322 SYLQDFIKD
-331 SLLVNAYGDNSWTF
+331 SLLVNGYGDNSWTF
-345 NWRIF
+345 DWRIF

-363 VFIARISRGRTIREF
+363 VFIARISKGRTIREF
-378 ILGVALVPGLT
+378 IMGVALVPGLT

-400 GLHLAQTGVLTHDQ
+400 GLHLANTGVLTHEQ

-419 ASPETGLFT
+419 AAPETGLFT
-428 VLQYYPLTKIFSL
+428 VLQYYPLTKIFSI
-441 VAIILLNTFFITSA
+441 VAIVLLNTFFITSA

-465 TTNGE
+465 TSDGE

-479 IWGVIQSVMAIGMML
+479 IWGVIQSIMAIGMML

-521 SLVIALKKEKV
+521 SLVIALKEEKV

>member
-1 MNPEIRYSEFG
+1 MKKEFNT
-12 IHVFSQICCIHDVS
+12 IFIVSLIIC
-26 TEKEDEWRKAMKE
+26 
-39 DNSKKVFIISLVI
+39 VI
-52 CAAIAV
+52 IAV

-63 NKQFT
+63 NAAFT
-68 VASNAM
+68 VAANAM
-74 FAFFTGKFGW
+74 FAFFTQKFGW
-84 LYLASMLAFVA
+84 LYLVAMIAFVV
-95 FAIFIAAGKWGK
+95 FAIFIAASKWGS
-107 IKLGSDDEKPQFS
+107 ITLGEDGEKPEYS
-120 TLTWFAMLFGCGM
+120 TMTWFAMLFGCGM

-144 PLSFYL
+144 PISFYVS
-150 TPAAGVNP
+150 PAAGIAP

-177 SPWANYAIIGLGLA
+177 SPWANYAIMGLGLA

-198 QKSMIST
+198 QNAMIST
-205 TLEPL
+205 TLVPL
-210 IGAKANGWLGMVVDV
+210 IGDRAKGMLGTIVDV

-251 MVLHVPSNLKV
+251 MVLGIPSNLMI

-275 TTAASG
+275 STAAAG

-287 AISDINLVLFVTLI
+287 VISDINLYLFVGLMI
-301 FAGFILGPKME
+301 AGFVLGPKME

-322 DYVQNFVKD
+322 SYLQDFIKD
-331 SLLVNAYGDNSWTF
+331 SLLVNGYGDNSWTF
-345 NWRIF
+345 DWRIF

-363 VFIARISRGRTIREF
+363 VFIARISKGRTIREF
-378 ILGVALVPGLT
+378 IMGVALVPGLT

-400 GLHLAQTGVLTHDQ
+400 GLHLANTGVLTHEQ

-419 ASPETGLFT
+419 AAPETGLFT
-428 VLQYYPLTKIFSL
+428 VLNYYPLTKIFSI
-441 VAIILLNTFFITSA
+441 VAIVLLNTFFITSA

-465 TTNGE
+465 TSDGE

-479 IWGVIQSVMAIGMML
+479 IWGVIQSIMAIGMML

-521 SLVIALKKEKV
+521 SLVIALKEEKV